1 MSERYAELRSAL
13 IEQPLADPPVLEPD
27 PVAHATVSLE
37 DLVAAEALHVYEA
50 PPTVGGGESAMLSA
64 KDVRLGRAA
73 SRWGD
78 ADVPG
83 AVLVRSGDV
92 AVVMGTDPAAHVCT
106 DDGVLLGSG
115 IHLLRGSATI
125 IDPQFLAGLLRA
137 AIADG
142 PVDLYRVQIPRVP
155 LANQRRLGAAF
166 RQLAEVEAAWR
177 LRRAAVEQVVRAGVR
192 GLAAGALR
200 PATVDE

>member
-13 IEQPLADPPVLEPD
+13 IEQPLVDPPLLEPG
-27 PVAHATVSLE
+27 PVAHDSISLE

-50 PPTVGGGESAMLSA
+50 PPTAGGGDTAMLSA

-78 ADVPG
+78 ADAPG
-83 AVLVRSGDV
+83 AVLVRAGDV
-92 AVVMGTDPAAHVCT
+92 AVVMGADPAAHVCT
-106 DDGVLLGSG
+106 EDGVLLGSG

-125 IDPQFLAGLLRA
+125 IAPQFLAGVLRA

-155 LANQRRLGAAF
+155 LIDQRRLGAAF
-166 RQLAEVEAAWR
+166 RQLADVDVAWR